1 MKSWYNIAHGNWEI
15 SVVSNHNFT
24 PKPSVNLKIHLVGS
38 HGTGFTKELL
48 IPFVEH
54 ISRNIRSTI
63 ENHRKVQIFWHLFD
77 SPGHGDTTL
86 PTVLS
91 WNDPNC
97 ILARTSLSKKL
108 RPLGR
113 AVANCAAVV
122 IKYLKTRSSSKD
134 LFYGFGHSYGSK
146 GILEAE
152 AICGRLFN
160 GIFAFEPPVFEIH
173 KDSPHHVRLIENVL
187 KQPRAFE
194 GGEQLRAFVQGSKI
208 YGKLDSRVRELY
220 IKHGYRKNRVKCD
233 PKHTAAILQDASYTS
248 IPLIQSS
255 SCTTMLIVTKA
266 FRSSGS
272 SNRKW
277 GLWEV
282 GKFKGTAIVHY
293 EPRWNHITV
302 YQQPSEVAKAAASF
316 FTDQILSHLDM
327 KSKM

>member
-1 MKSWYNIAHGNWEI
+1 MKRWYNIAHGNWEI
-15 SVVSNHNFT
+15 AVVSNHNFT
-24 PKPSVNLKIHLVGS
+24 PKPGVHLKIHLVGS

-48 IPFVEH
+48 IPCMEH
-54 ISRNIRSTI
+54 ISRGIRAII
-63 ENHRKVQIFWHLFD
+63 ENHTKVQIFWHLFD

-97 ILARTSLSKKL
+97 VLPRTSLSKKL
-108 RPLGR
+108 NPLGR

-122 IKYLKTRSSSKD
+122 VNYVKTRSSSKD

-160 GIFAFEPPVFEIH
+160 GICAFEPPVFDKGKEYTH
-173 KDSPHHVRLIENVL
+173 KLRLIANVL

-194 GGEQLRAFVQGSKI
+194 TEEQLREFVEGSKI
-208 YGKLDSRVRELY
+208 YSKFNFRVRELY
-220 IKHGYRKNRVKCD
+220 IKHGYRKKRVKCD
-233 PKHTAAILQDASYTS
+233 PKHTAAILHDDSNSS
-248 IPLIQSS
+248 IPVIQSS
-255 SCTTMLIVTKA
+255 SCTTMLIVTKE
-266 FRSSGS
+266 FSSS
-272 SNRKW
+272 RWPKW

-302 YQQPSEVAKAAASF
+302 YQQPSEIAKTAASF
-316 FTDQILSHLDM
+316 FTDQILSHLDL

>member
-24 PKPSVNLKIHLVGS
+24 PKPSVNWKIHLVAS

-48 IPFVEH
+48 IPCMEH
-54 ISRNIRSTI
+54 ISRNIRAII

-97 ILARTSLSKKL
+97 VLPRTSLNKKL

-152 AICGRLFN
+152 AICGRLFD
-160 GIFAFEPPVFEIH
+160 GICAFEPPVFDKH
-173 KDSPHHVRLIENVL
+173 KDSTRHVRLIENVL

-194 GGEQLRAFVQGSKI
+194 REEQLREFVQGSKI
-208 YGKLDSRVRELY
+208 YGTFNFRVRELY
-220 IKHGYRKNRVKCD
+220 IKHGFRKNRVKCD
-233 PKHTAAILQDASYTS
+233 PKHTAAILQDVSYTS
-248 IPLIQSS
+248 IPVIQSS

-266 FRSSGS
+266 FES

-302 YQQPSEVAKAAASF
+302 YQQPLEVAKTAASF
-316 FTDQILSHLDM
+316 FTDQILSQLDL
-327 KSKM
+327 KCKM